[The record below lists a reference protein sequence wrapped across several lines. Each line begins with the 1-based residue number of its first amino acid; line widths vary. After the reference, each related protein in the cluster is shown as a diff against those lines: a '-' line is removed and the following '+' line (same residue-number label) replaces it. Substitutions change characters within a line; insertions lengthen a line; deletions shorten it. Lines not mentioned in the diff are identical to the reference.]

1 MKILTFG
8 SCLSRYTA
16 ETYID
21 MFGGTLISCSHH
33 NRIDRFIDIHIKKS
47 NKAIPFNYLSSMGL
61 SSENMR
67 YINNQYSEGTLGKH
81 LLPNGKELFNALPE
95 VDMIILDNFVDLCS
109 KLQLSKSYP
118 GSSIFFNSKIDP
130 VAKKMF
136 ELESSYLP
144 VEEAIKSWDY
154 FGNYLSRISPNAKI
168 FFINFPYNHSTNSL
182 TAERSKE
189 FSDKFSSTRL
199 DVIPNIPVPPR
210 YQLKHTQSHFMNDF
224 YAMYAGILNFRVR
237 GLNLTMPRR

>member
-1 MKILTFG
+1 
-8 SCLSRYTA
+8 
-16 ETYID
+16 
-21 MFGGTLISCSHH
+21 
-33 NRIDRFIDIHIKKS
+33 
-47 NKAIPFNYLSSMGL
+47 
-61 SSENMR
+61 
-67 YINNQYSEGTLGKH
+67 
-81 LLPNGKELFNALPE
+81 
-95 VDMIILDNFVDLCS
+95 
-109 KLQLSKSYP
+109 
-118 GSSIFFNSKIDP
+118 
-130 VAKKMF
+130 MF